1 VTTGQVE
8 GEIALGKRNKV
19 NIMSKNAETKTS
31 LATRV
36 GKLQVGLRKRYPT
49 GSQKLTFRG
58 AKIVVTVDDA
68 IAKLQAVADNR
79 AAVTAAKA
87 EAAAKIEAENTALKD
102 LLAFVRALVAFI
114 RFTFGDDQTAL
125 DDFGVAPLKAR
136 TPMTTEQ
143 KAVAQVKRQAT
154 RQARGEVG
162 AKKRKAIKGNVTA
175 QLVVT
180 PETPPAPAAPA
191 TPSTPNKA

>member
-1 VTTGQVE
+1 
-8 GEIALGKRNKV
+8 V
-19 NIMSKNAETKTS
+19 NIMTKKTETKTS

-36 GKLQVGLRKRYPT
+36 GKLQAGLRKRYPT

-58 AKIVVTVDDA
+58 AQIVISVDDA

-87 EAAAKIEAENTALKD
+87 EAAAKIDAENTALND

-114 RFTFGDDQTAL
+114 RFTFGDDPTAL
-125 DDFGVAPLKAR
+125 DDFGVTPLKAR
-136 TPMTTEQ
+136 TPMTAEQ
-143 KAVAQVKRQAT
+143 KAVAAAKRQAT
-154 RQARGEVG
+154 REARGEVG
-162 AKKRKAIKGNVTA
+162 TKKRKAIKGSVTA

-180 PETPPAPAAPA
+180 PETPATPAAPA
-191 TPSTPNKA
+191 TPSAATKG

>member
-1 VTTGQVE
+1 
-8 GEIALGKRNKV
+8 V

-36 GKLQVGLRKRYPT
+36 GKLQTGLRKRYPT

-87 EAAAKIEAENTALKD
+87 EAAAKIDAENTALKD

-125 DDFGVAPLKAR
+125 DDFGVAPLKAH
-136 TPMTTEQ
+136 TPMTAEQ
-143 KAVAQVKRQAT
+143 KAVAQAKRKAT
-154 RQARGEVG
+154 REARGEVG
-162 AKKRKAIKGNVTA
+162 TKKRKAIKGNVTA

-180 PETPPAPAAPA
+180 PTTPGAPT
-191 TPSTPNKA
+191 TPTKS

>member
-1 VTTGQVE
+1 MT
-8 GEIALGKRNKV
+8 K
-19 NIMSKNAETKTS
+19 KNETKTS

-36 GKLQVGLRKRYPT
+36 GKLQTGLRKRYPT

-58 AKIVVTVDDA
+58 AQIVISVDDA

-87 EAAAKIEAENTALKD
+87 EAAAKIDAENTALKD
-102 LLAFVRALVAFI
+102 LLTFVRALVAFI
-114 RFTFGDDQTAL
+114 RFTFGDDPTAL

-136 TPMTTEQ
+136 TPLTAEQ
-143 KAVAQVKRQAT
+143 KAVAAAKRQAT
-154 RQARGEVG
+154 REARGEVG
-162 AKKRKAIKGNVTA
+162 AKKRQAIKGNVTA

-180 PETPPAPAAPA
+180 PETPAAPA
-191 TPSTPNKA
+191 TPSAAAKG

>member
-1 VTTGQVE
+1 MT
-8 GEIALGKRNKV
+8 K
-19 NIMSKNAETKTS
+19 KNETKTS

-36 GKLQVGLRKRYPT
+36 GKLQTGLRKRYPN

-58 AKIVVTVDDA
+58 AKIVISVDDA

-79 AAVTAAKA
+79 AAVTAARA
-87 EAAAKIEAENTALKD
+87 EAAAKVEAENTALTD
-102 LLAFVRALVAFI
+102 LLTFVRALVAYI

-136 TPMTTEQ
+136 TPMTAEQ
-143 KAVAQVKRQAT
+143 KAVAAAKRKAT

-162 AKKRKAIKGNVTA
+162 PKKLKAIKGNVTA

-180 PETPPAPAAPA
+180 PATPPAP
-191 TPSTPNKA
+191 TKS